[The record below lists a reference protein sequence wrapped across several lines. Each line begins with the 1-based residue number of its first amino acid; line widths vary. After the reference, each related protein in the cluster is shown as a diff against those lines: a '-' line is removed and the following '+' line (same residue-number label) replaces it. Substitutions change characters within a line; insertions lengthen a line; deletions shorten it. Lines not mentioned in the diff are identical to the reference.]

1 MRPRTTDVIG
11 AAILAIVLFSL
22 VAIIFIGAIPAEVA

>member
-1 MRPRTTDVIG
+1 MRPRTTDFIG

-22 VAIIFIGAIPAEVA
+22 VAVIFIGAIPTEGA